1 MGIFFK
7 EFCLRKLIEKSV
19 KMGSRGDG
27 EVVAYFSKKLIRN
40 GQYVRNQNVMKAQG
54 RHFKSME
61 NI

>member
-7 EFCLRKLIEKSV
+7 EFCLRKLIEKRV

-27 EVVAYFSKKLIRN
+27 EVAAYFSKKLIRN
-40 GQYVRNQNVMKAQG
+40 GQYVSNQNVMKAQG